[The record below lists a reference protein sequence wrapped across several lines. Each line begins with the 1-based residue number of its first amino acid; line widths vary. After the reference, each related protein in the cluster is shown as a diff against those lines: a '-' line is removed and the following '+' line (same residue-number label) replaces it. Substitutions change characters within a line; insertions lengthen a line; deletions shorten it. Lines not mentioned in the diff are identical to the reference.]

1 MDIIINSLNNA
12 KIKSVIALNKAKER
26 KKTHSFTVEGI
37 KMIDEVPSDWKINQI
52 FVSEQFIKKNNKY
65 LDKFIPKGIEIVKV
79 SDQIFKHISDTV
91 APQGIKAVV
100 FEKKHEINDIINNEN
115 PLIIMVENL
124 QDPGNLGTI
133 IRTADAV
140 NADGIILSCGT
151 VELYNPKVI
160 RSTMGSIFHLPIVC
174 YQDLNEVIPLLKE
187 KDIMTFATHLKGSV
201 YPYSLDLTKGCAMI
215 IGNEG
220 NGISDEI
227 ANKTDMYVKI
237 PMLGKA
243 ESLNAA
249 MAAGIVMYEA
259 VRQRIE

>member
-1 MDIIINSLNNA
+1 MDIIINSLNNP

-37 KMIDEVPSDWKINQI
+37 KMIDEIPDDWKINQI
-52 FVSEQFIKKNNKY
+52 FVSEEFVIKNNKY
-65 LDKFIPKGIEIVKV
+65 LDKFIDVEIVKV
-79 SDQIFKHISDTV
+79 SDQVFKHISDTV
-91 APQGIKAVV
+91 TPQGIKVIV
-100 FEKKHEINDIINNEN
+100 SEKEHGIQKIIQKEN
-115 PLIIMVENL
+115 PLIIIVENL

-133 IRTADAV
+133 IRTADAA

-160 RSTMGSIFHLPIVC
+160 RSTMGSIFHLPIVFS
-174 YQDLNEVIPLLKE
+174 QDLNEVIPLLQE
-187 KDIMTFATHLKGSV
+187 KNIMTIATHLKGEI
-201 YPYSLDLTKGCAMI
+201 YPYSLDLTKGCALI

-220 NGISDEI
+220 NGISDKI
-227 ANKTDMYVKI
+227 ANKTDTYVKI